1 MNKVITLATIAIAAV
16 TQYAPAQETATL
28 ELGDFSSTTQLFGGS
43 AWECAPVNFY
53 YSNSGGQ
60 FLYTAEQ
67 IASIADDNGEITQ
80 LEFRMYESGDCYDTV
95 EATITLHARMVDAS
109 AFSKDA
115 DNDYLWLEYAD
126 TDAAATLAFTH
137 EPSYME
143 SDFDLTFTLGT
154 PLKVEPGKALLITI
168 ECAQDAVVAGSKEE
182 FLGYCFTAAD
192 YQTAFFASDSKVF
205 SDQYALGYVD
215 NNSVSKD
222 VPVVKLTYNKVEV
235 VKETVATPVFT
246 PAAGTKLGPNDRI
259 TIACDTEGAS
269 IYYTFSTDGEPDMLY
284 TGPIAL
290 MSDNAQIRAIAVKD
304 GCNDS
309 AIASSNYSFKVATEP
324 KFEIAD
330 ATELGANETVKLIV
344 PDGFTAFYKIDV
356 DGSYNYVPYDATAGI
371 AITDATTIS
380 AWCRADGYYD
390 SRIVTSGTFTHSD
403 LQADNV
409 GNYFSQDTSDDVFE
423 GANWYNAPI
432 VPTYC
437 NSASQM
443 LYLADELLPVAG
455 RKIETVKFRFSNE
468 MCFSQYAAQLR
479 LYLTAV
485 DAAAFDYNADNGKY
499 SWFAVDLAAPAVTKD
514 FDIDFLDSYGFT
526 AELEFNLGEGGFVLP
541 AGKSLVVTVVT
552 DADSYLDE
560 YPQFFKYNTDDHRT
574 AVFCSDHIGYDEALE
589 AGLYV
594 KDGDNFHADMS
605 DRNQP
610 VIRLFSSEAPSA
622 ITSVAVDASEAPAE
636 YYTLQGV
643 RVAAPATGIYIVRRG
658 DSATKVLVK

>member
-1 MNKVITLATIAIAAV
+1 MKKIITLASIAIAAV
-16 TQYAPAQETATL
+16 AQYAPAQESATL
-28 ELGDFSSTTQLFGGS
+28 EIGDFSSTTQLYDGS

-53 YSNSGGQ
+53 YANSGSQ
-60 FLYTAEQ
+60 FIYSADQ
-67 IASIADDNGEITQ
+67 IASIVDDNGEITQ
-80 LEFRMYESGDCYDTV
+80 LEFRMYESGECYETV

-109 AFSKDA
+109 AFVKD
-115 DNDYLWLEYAD
+115 DSNKYHWLEYAD
-126 TDAAATLAFTH
+126 TDASASLQFSH

-143 SDFDLTFTLGT
+143 SDFDLTFTLDT
-154 PLKVEPGKALLITI
+154 PLKVEPGKALLVTVD
-168 ECAQDAVVAGSKEE
+168 CSQDAVVSNSKEE

-192 YQTAFFASDSKVF
+192 YQTAFFASDSKAF
-205 SDQYALGYVD
+205 SDQYALGVCD
-215 NNSVSKD
+215 NAASKD
-222 VPVVKLTYNKVEV
+222 VPVVKITYNKVEV
-235 VKETVATPVFT
+235 VKETVATPVFS
-246 PAAGTKLGPNDRI
+246 PAAGTKLGPDDRI

-309 AIASSNYSFKVATEP
+309 EIASSNYSFKVAPEP

-356 DGSYNYVPYDATAGI
+356 DGSYNYEPYDATAGI

-390 SRIVTSGTFTHSD
+390 SRIVTSATFTLSD
-403 LQADNV
+403 LRADNV
-409 GNYFSQDTSDDVFE
+409 GNYFSQDTGADTFE
-423 GANWYNAPI
+423 GANWYNAPL

-437 NSASQM
+437 NSAAQM
-443 LYLADELLPVAG
+443 LYLPDELLPLAG
-455 RKIETVKFRFSNE
+455 RKIETVKFRYNND
-468 MCFSQYAAQLR
+468 MCFSSYAAQVR

-485 DAAAFDYNADNGKY
+485 DATAFDYNADNGKY
-499 SWFAVDLAAPAVTKD
+499 KWFAVDLASPAVTAD
-514 FDIDFLDSYGFT
+514 LEIDFLDNYGFT
-526 AELEFNLGEGGFVLP
+526 AELEFDLPEGGFVLP
-541 AGKSLVVTVVT
+541 ADKSLVVTVVT

-560 YPQFFKYNTDDHRT
+560 YPQFFKYNTDDRRT
-574 AVFCSDHIGYDEALE
+574 AVFCSDHIGYDEALQ

-605 DRNQP
+605 DHNQP
-610 VIRLFSSEAPSA
+610 VMRLFSSEAPSA
-622 ITSVAVDASEAPAE
+622 VSAVGVEAADAPAE
-636 YYTLQGV
+636 FYNLQGV
-643 RVAAPATGIYIVRRG
+643 RIAQPAAGLYIRRQG
-658 DSATKVLVK
+658 NTATKVLVK